1 MVQFLKEEEMSESK
15 RSKKVESEKLTVLCL
30 SFYFLLFTFY
40 FLVSHTLYA
49 QEGEM
54 VMPSAPVGEMGGL
67 ERPIVSEEYILMPG
81 DRILISITGK
91 AHFSYTSTL
100 TYEGKVI
107 INIPGPKLENA
118 VPEPV
123 VVDAI
128 LLYNLTLAQAADS
141 LRNVFLKYS
150 KGIDV
155 KITLT
160 GMRRFVVFV
169 AGEVRNPGVI
179 QAWPID
185 RVSHTIARAG
195 NLSTYGSSSNI
206 QLRRKG
212 DTIVVNLTEFEKTG
226 DTKYN
231 PYVQDGDV
239 IYVPRMEKSVIVRG
253 AVFGKRG
260 YELRVAELTAARER
274 TSEGLYE
281 LLDGETVTDIVRKA
295 GGVTPWA
302 DPEEVYIER
311 GGKKINVNLAKALT
325 GEEEF
330 DIPMMDRDILIIS
343 SMNAVVYVQGEVVN
357 PSSFAYQ
364 SNLRAS
370 DYIGLAGGPLSTA
383 DMGRAWLERGKE
395 KISIRNNPI
404 VELGDVIY
412 VPRQMFKFWQDY
424 VEIGSLIASLVISYL
439 ALR

>member
-1 MVQFLKEEEMSESK
+1 
-15 RSKKVESEKLTVLCL
+15 
-30 SFYFLLFTFY
+30 
-40 FLVSHTLYA
+40 
-49 QEGEM
+49 
-54 VMPSAPVGEMGGL
+54 
-67 ERPIVSEEYILMPG
+67 MPG
-81 DRILISITGK
+81 DQLLITITGK
-91 AHFSYTSTL
+91 PHFSYTSIV

-123 VVDAI
+123 VVDAVP
-128 LLYNLTLAQAADS
+128 LYNLTLVQAADS
-141 LRNVFLKYS
+141 LKNVFSKYL

-155 KITLT
+155 KITLM
-160 GMRRFVVFV
+160 GIRRFVVFV
-169 AGEVRNPGVI
+169 AGEVRDPGVTV
-179 QAWPID
+179 AWPVD
-185 RVSHTIARAG
+185 RVSHVIARAG
-195 NLSTYGSSSNI
+195 DLSRYGSPTNI
-206 QLRRKG
+206 QLRRKKEVK
-212 DTIVVNLTEFEKTG
+212 VVNLAEFEKTG
-226 DTKYN
+226 NTKYN
-231 PYVQDGDV
+231 PYVQDGDL
-239 IYVPRMEKSVIVRG
+239 ISVPRMEKFVLVKG

-281 LLDGETVTDIVRKA
+281 LLDEETVIDIVHKA

-302 DPEEVYIER
+302 DLEEAYIER
-311 GGKKINVNLAKALT
+311 GGKKINVNLAKALA

-330 DIPMMDRDILIIS
+330 DIPMMDGDILTIPSI
-343 SMNAVVYVQGEVVN
+343 NAVVYVQGEVVN
-357 PSSFAYQ
+357 PASFAHQ
-364 SNLRAS
+364 PNLRAS

-412 VPRQMFKFWQDY
+412 VPRQIFKFWQDY
-424 VEIGSLIASLVISYL
+424 VEIGSLIVSLVISYI

>member
-1 MVQFLKEEEMSESK
+1 MSE
-15 RSKKVESEKLTVLCL
+15 RRRLKKIKSEKFKGICL
-30 SFYFLLFTFY
+30 SFYFLLLIFY
-40 FLVSHTLYA
+40 SFVSYA
-49 QEGEM
+49 QEGGIST
-54 VMPSAPVGEMGGL
+54 PSAPVGEMGGL

-81 DRILISITGK
+81 DEILITITGK
-91 AHFSYTSTL
+91 THFSYTSTL
-100 TYEGKVI
+100 TYEGKII
-107 INIPGPKLENA
+107 INIPGP
-118 VPEPV
+118 V
-123 VVDAI
+123 VVDAVP
-128 LLYNLTLAQAADS
+128 LYNLTLVQAADS
-141 LRNVFLKYS
+141 LKNVFLKYL

-212 DTIVVNLTEFEKTG
+212 DTTAVNLTEFEKIG

-274 TSEGLYE
+274 TGEGLYE

-295 GGVTPWA
+295 GGITPWA

-311 GGKKINVNLAKALT
+311 GGKKINVSLAKALT

-330 DIPMMDRDILIIS
+330 DIPMMDRDILIIP

-412 VPRQMFKFWQDY
+412 VPRQIFKFWQDY
-424 VEIGSLIASLVISYL
+424 VEIGSLIASLVLAYL
-439 ALR
+439 AIK

>member
-1 MVQFLKEEEMSESK
+1 MSE
-15 RSKKVESEKLTVLCL
+15 RRRLKKIKSEKLTVLRL

-40 FLVSHTLYA
+40 FLVSCTLYA

-54 VMPSAPVGEMGGL
+54 LMPSAPVGEMGGL

-81 DRILISITGK
+81 DQLLITITGK
-91 AHFSYTSTL
+91 THFSYTSTL
-100 TYEGKVI
+100 TYEGKII
-107 INIPGPKLENA
+107 INIPGPGLGDLL
-118 VPEPV
+118 PEPV
-123 VVDAI
+123 VVDAVP
-128 LLYNLTLAQAADS
+128 LYNLTLAQAADS
-141 LRNVFLKYS
+141 LKNVFLKYS

-155 KITLT
+155 KVTLT

-169 AGEVRNPGVI
+169 AGGVRNPGVI

-185 RVSHTIARAG
+185 RVSHTITGAD
-195 NLSTYGSSSNI
+195 NLSTYGSPSNI

-212 DTIVVNLTEFEKTG
+212 DTIVVNLAEFEKTG

-231 PYVQDGDV
+231 PYVRDGDV

-274 TSEGLYE
+274 MSEGLYE
-281 LLDGETVTDIVRKA
+281 LLDGETVTDIIRKA

-302 DPEEVYIER
+302 DLEEAFIER
-311 GGKKINVNLAKALT
+311 EGKKINIDLVKALA
-325 GEEEF
+325 GKSEF
-330 DIPMMDRDILIIS
+330 DIPMVDGDILIIPL
-343 SMNAVVYVQGEVVN
+343 MNAMVYVQGEVVN
-357 PSSFAYQ
+357 PSSFIYQ
-364 SNLRAS
+364 PNLRAS
-370 DYIGLAGGPLSTA
+370 DYIGLAGGPLGTA

-404 VELGDVIY
+404 VELGDAIY
-412 VPRQMFKFWQDY
+412 VPRQIFKFWQDY
-424 VEIGSLIASLVISYL
+424 VEIASLIASLVISYL